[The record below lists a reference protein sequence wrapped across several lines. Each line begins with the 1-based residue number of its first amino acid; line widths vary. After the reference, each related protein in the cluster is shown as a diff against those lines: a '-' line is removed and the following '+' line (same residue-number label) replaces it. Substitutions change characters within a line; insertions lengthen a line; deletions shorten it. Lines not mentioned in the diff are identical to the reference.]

1 MQLTQEAKIASD
13 FFFIRAIFAVV
24 GFVSALKR
32 LPPRM
37 GQEAL
42 FRGERDSVN
51 PCGWRAPPHGA
62 GAYHHTGSSEK
73 LGTVPVSAP
82 PVTRQVSVSPLRYV
96 WIVTLPAPV

>member
-1 MQLTQEAKIASD
+1 MKVYAAAPPSPPAKAQAGK
-13 FFFIRAIFAVV
+13 RA
-24 GFVSALKR
+24 KR